1 MNAHPLRRCLTKAA
15 VSPLWRVATVAL
27 SGTVA
32 AAHGGCTD
40 EPARDWHEGVC
51 ASRLSLR
58 LRLEVFTVKH
68 HPRHPSS
75 LLAGAAVAIVGLLAS
90 ALPAAAAGQP
100 GAATSGV
107 PAVPVLHWNP

>member
-1 MNAHPLRRCLTKAA
+1 
-15 VSPLWRVATVAL
+15 
-27 SGTVA
+27 
-32 AAHGGCTD
+32 
-40 EPARDWHEGVC
+40 
-51 ASRLSLR
+51 
-58 LRLEVFTVKH
+58 VKH
-68 HPRHPSS
+68 HPRHSSS